1 MKQAE
6 FEQHVGS
13 ENICR
18 SVEEALGR
26 AKALQTAMALQN
38 ASPVVLEG

>member
-13 ENICR
+13 RNICH
-18 SVEEALGR
+18 SVEEALER
-26 AKALQTAMALQN
+26 AKQLHAEMAPQGAKPAVLN
-38 ASPVVLEG
+38 A